1 MKSSPSRLL
10 YAMIIG
16 LSAGLIARGLVSSPE
31 VLLPWIEGVTKP
43 IGTLFIRLILML
55 VIPLLVSALIVGVL
69 EAGSGKN
76 LGKMGLRTLFIV
88 VLLSSISV
96 LIGLGLV
103 NWIQPGQWV
112 PKEAIQA
119 MNHTPPPVSESQ
131 GGWESLLQ
139 IVPLNPLKEAAFAFD
154 PKNSGGGILAV
165 MFFALFIGIAML
177 GVPEAEA
184 RPVRD
189 FFQSLFTI
197 SQKGL
202 QLILKMAPLAVGCF
216 LFNLG
221 AQLGVEGFRLI
232 GAYVAV
238 VLAALLIHG
247 VGVYSLVLIIG
258 ARHHP
263 IHFFKK
269 ISEALL
275 MAFSTSSS
283 NATLTKSLEVA
294 EKNLKLP
301 PSVSRFVL
309 TIGASANQNGTALF
323 EGVTILFLAQV
334 YGIDLTFA
342 QQLQV
347 AGLCILAGVGTAGVP
362 SASIPFIAAVGAGVG
377 IPLEGVTL
385 ILGVDRF
392 LDMCRTTVNVAG
404 DLVCAA
410 VVARGHQEKSDPQ

>member
-1 MKSSPSRLL
+1 MKSSPKKLL
-10 YAMIIG
+10 LAMLLG
-16 LSAGLIARGLVSSPE
+16 LVAGILARTAVSSPE
-31 VLLPWIEGVTKP
+31 VLLPFIAGLTKP

-55 VIPLLVSALIVGVL
+55 VIPLLISALIVGVL

-76 LGKMGLRTLFIV
+76 IGKMGLKTFLV
-88 VLLSSISV
+88 VLILSGLSV
-96 LIGLGLV
+96 VIGLGLV
-103 NWIQPGQWV
+103 NLVQPGKWV
-112 PKEAIQA
+112 PQEAIRA
-119 MNHTPPPVSESQ
+119 MNHTIPPAAESK
-131 GGWESLLQ
+131 GVWENILQ

-154 PKNSGGGILAV
+154 PKNSEGGILAV
-165 MFFALFIGIAML
+165 MFFTLFIGVAML
-177 GVPEAEA
+177 GVPEEQT
-184 RPVRD
+184 RPVKD
-189 FFQSLFTI
+189 FFQSLFLI
-197 SQKGL
+197 CQNAL
-202 QLILKMAPLAVGCF
+202 QIILHMAPLAVACF

-232 GAYVAV
+232 GAYIAV
-238 VLAALLIHG
+238 VLGALLIHG
-247 VGVYSLVLIIG
+247 VGIYSLALIVG
-258 ARHHP
+258 ARQNP
-263 IHFFKK
+263 LHFFKQ

-283 NATLTKSLEVA
+283 NATLPKSLEVA

-301 PSVSRFVL
+301 PSISRFVL

-334 YGIDLTFA
+334 YGIDLTLA

-392 LDMCRTTVNVAG
+392 LDMCRTTVNVGG
-404 DLVCAA
+404 DLV
-410 VVARGHQEKSDPQ
+410 VATIVAKNQQS

>member
-1 MKSSPSRLL
+1 MRNSPSRLL

-16 LSAGLIARGLVSSPE
+16 LTAGLIARGLVSSPE
-31 VLLPWIEGVTKP
+31 LLLPWIAGVTKP

-76 LGKMGLRTLFIV
+76 LGRMGLRTLFIV

-103 NWIQPGQWV
+103 NWIQPGIWV

-119 MNHTPPPVSESQ
+119 MNHTPPPISESQ

-139 IVPLNPLKEAAFAFD
+139 IIPLNPLKEAAFAFD
-154 PKNSGGGILAV
+154 PKNSEGGILAV

-202 QLILKMAPLAVGCF
+202 QLILQMAPLAVGCF

-263 IHFFKK
+263 VHFFKK

-275 MAFSTSSS
+275 MAFSTSSPMTCS
-283 NATLTKSLEVA
+283 PKA
-294 EKNLKLP
+294 EIK
-301 PSVSRFVL
+301 
-309 TIGASANQNGTALF
+309 
-323 EGVTILFLAQV
+323 
-334 YGIDLTFA
+334 
-342 QQLQV
+342 
-347 AGLCILAGVGTAGVP
+347 C
-362 SASIPFIAAVGAGVG
+362 
-377 IPLEGVTL
+377 L
-385 ILGVDRF
+385 ILPLTTIRYGF
-392 LDMCRTTVNVAG
+392 LETNFTVSPM
-404 DLVCAA
+404 
-410 VVARGHQEKSDPQ
+410 E

>member
-1 MKSSPSRLL
+1 MILGLL
-10 YAMIIG
+10 
-16 LSAGLIARGLVSSPE
+16 AGLIARGLVSSPE
-31 VLLPWIEGVTKP
+31 VLLPWINGLTKP

-55 VIPLLVSALIVGVL
+55 VIPLLVSALISGVL
-69 EAGSGKN
+69 EAGTGKN

-88 VLLSSISV
+88 IILSSLSV
-96 LIGLGLV
+96 FIGLGIV
-103 NWIQPGQWV
+103 NWIQPGRFV
-112 PKEAIQA
+112 PQAAIQA
-119 MNHTPPPVSESQ
+119 MNHTLPPKIESK
-131 GGWESLLQ
+131 GIWENMLQ
-139 IVPLNPLKEAAFAFD
+139 IVPMNPLKEAAFAFD
-154 PKNSGGGILAV
+154 PKNSEGGIIAV

-177 GVPEAEA
+177 RVPEKEA
-184 RPVRD
+184 RPVRE

-197 SQKGL
+197 SQRGL
-202 QLILKMAPLAVGCF
+202 EIVLKLTPLAVACF

-221 AQLGVEGFRLI
+221 AQLGLEGFRLI
-232 GAYVAV
+232 GVYVAV
-238 VLAALLIHG
+238 VLAALLLHG
-247 VGVYSLVLIIG
+247 VGVYSFVLIFG
-258 ARHHP
+258 TNHHP

-269 ISEALL
+269 TSEALL
-275 MAFSTSSS
+275 MAFSTASS
-283 NATLTKSLEVA
+283 NATLPKSLEVA
-294 EKNLKLP
+294 EKKLNLP
-301 PSVSRFVL
+301 PSVARFVL

-334 YGIDLTFA
+334 YGIDLSFA

-392 LDMCRTTVNVAG
+392 LDMCRTTVNVGG

-410 VVARGHQEKSDPQ
+410 VVARGDREKEDRVL

>member
-1 MKSSPSRLL
+1 MLL
-10 YAMIIG
+10 G
-16 LSAGLIARGLVSSPE
+16 LVAGILARTAVSSPE
-31 VLLPWIEGVTKP
+31 VLLPFIAGLTKP

-55 VIPLLVSALIVGVL
+55 VIPLLISALIVGVL

-76 LGKMGLRTLFIV
+76 IGKMGLKTFLV
-88 VLLSSISV
+88 VLILSGLSV
-96 LIGLGLV
+96 VIGLGLV
-103 NWIQPGQWV
+103 NLVQPGKWV
-112 PKEAIQA
+112 PQEAIRA
-119 MNHTPPPVSESQ
+119 MNHTIPPAAESK
-131 GGWESLLQ
+131 GVWENILQ

-154 PKNSGGGILAV
+154 PKNSEGGILAV
-165 MFFALFIGIAML
+165 MFFTLFIGVAML
-177 GVPEAEA
+177 GVPEEQT
-184 RPVRD
+184 RPVKD
-189 FFQSLFTI
+189 FFQSLFLI
-197 SQKGL
+197 CQNAL
-202 QLILKMAPLAVGCF
+202 QIILHMAPLAVACF

-232 GAYVAV
+232 GAYIAV
-238 VLAALLIHG
+238 VLGALLIHG
-247 VGVYSLVLIIG
+247 VGIYSLALIVG
-258 ARHHP
+258 ARQNP
-263 IHFFKK
+263 LHFFKQ

-283 NATLTKSLEVA
+283 NATLPKSLEVA

-301 PSVSRFVL
+301 PSISRFVL

-334 YGIDLTFA
+334 YGIDLTLA

-392 LDMCRTTVNVAG
+392 LDMCRTTVNVGG
-404 DLVCAA
+404 DLV
-410 VVARGHQEKSDPQ
+410 VATIVAKNQQS

>member
-1 MKSSPSRLL
+1 MRNSPSRLL

-16 LSAGLIARGLVSSPE
+16 LTAGLIARGLVSSPE

-55 VIPLLVSALIVGVL
+55 VIPLLISALIVGVL

-103 NWIQPGQWV
+103 NWIQPGKWV

-119 MNHTPPPVSESQ
+119 MNHPPPPISESH

-154 PKNSGGGILAV
+154 PKNSEGGILAV

-177 GVPEAEA
+177 GVPVAEA

-202 QLILKMAPLAVGCF
+202 QLILQMAPLAVGCF

-232 GAYVAV
+232 GAYVTV

-258 ARHHP
+258 AKHHP

-294 EKNLKLP
+294 EKNLQLP
-301 PSVSRFVL
+301 PAVSRFVL

-404 DLVCAA
+404 DLVCAT
-410 VVARGHQEKSDPQ
+410 VVARGHQEQSDPQ

>member
-1 MKSSPSRLL
+1 MKSSPKKLL
-10 YAMIIG
+10 LAMLFG
-16 LSAGLIARGLVSSPE
+16 LTAGMIARTAVSSPE
-31 VLLPWIEGVTKP
+31 VLLPFIAGLTKP

-55 VIPLLVSALIVGVL
+55 VIPLLISALIVGVL

-76 LGKMGLRTLFIV
+76 IGKMGLKTLLIV
-88 VLLSSISV
+88 VILSGLSV
-96 LIGLGLV
+96 VIGLGLV
-103 NWIQPGQWV
+103 NLVQPGKWV
-112 PKEAIQA
+112 PQEAIQA
-119 MNHTPPPVSESQ
+119 MNHTIPPPSESK
-131 GGWESLLQ
+131 GVWENILQ

-154 PKNSGGGILAV
+154 PKNNEGGILAV

-177 GVPEAEA
+177 GIPEDQV

-189 FFQSLFTI
+189 FFQSLFLI
-197 SQKGL
+197 CQNAL
-202 QLILKMAPLAVGCF
+202 QIILRMAPLAVGCF

-221 AQLGVEGFRLI
+221 AQLGIEGFRLI

-238 VLAALLIHG
+238 VLGALLIHG
-247 VGVYSLVLIIG
+247 VGIYSLALIIG
-258 ARHHP
+258 ARENP
-263 IHFFKK
+263 IRFFKH

-283 NATLTKSLEVA
+283 NATLPKSLEVA
-294 EKNLKLP
+294 EKKLHLP
-301 PSVSRFVL
+301 PSISRFVL

-334 YGIDLTFA
+334 YGIDLTLA

-392 LDMCRTTVNVAG
+392 LDMCRTTVNVGG
-404 DLVCAA
+404 DLV
-410 VVARGHQEKSDPQ
+410 VATIVAKGDRL